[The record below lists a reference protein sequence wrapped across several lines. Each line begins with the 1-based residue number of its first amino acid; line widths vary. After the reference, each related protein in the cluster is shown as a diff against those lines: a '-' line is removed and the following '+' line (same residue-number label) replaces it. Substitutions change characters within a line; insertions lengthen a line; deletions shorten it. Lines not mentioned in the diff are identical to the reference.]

1 MRNLLILATT
11 LLHASMMQMP
21 STPPIRMGLW
31 EATFSGSVTMD
42 GKPAPTTP
50 GVTTGKSRSCYTPQS
65 WTGAFGSDSQRG
77 CKRVNETWANR
88 KYSFDLECPNM
99 HGTGHIEATF
109 AGEESGH
116 GSVHIEMEPPG
127 HHMVMDR
134 TFDLKFVSADCGAV
148 TPEHP
153 VMVK

>member
-1 MRNLLILATT
+1 MKTLFHFVPAILAVG
-11 LLHASMMQMP
+11 MMQMP
-21 STPPIRMGLW
+21 STPPIKMGLW
-31 EATFSGSVTMD
+31 EATYTGSVTMD
-42 GKPAPTTP
+42 GKAMPAAA
-50 GVTTGKSRSCYTPQS
+50 VATGKSRSCYTPQS
-65 WTGAFGSDSQRG
+65 WTGAFGSDSQKG
-77 CKRVNETWANR
+77 CKRLNETWANR